1 MSNLGYSPEKDHAV
15 QLRIFHRLLKDHP
28 EYTRNDDQ
36 KIRLVLVGGSRNEG
50 DAQRVDGLRKLAKE
64 LAIEVC
70 PYYK

>member
-1 MSNLGYSPEKDHAV
+1 M
-15 QLRIFHRLLKDHP
+15 QLRIFHRLLEEHP

-36 KIRLVLVGGSRNEG
+36 RIKLVLVGGSRNEG

-70 PYYK
+70 PINLL